1 MFNTRI
7 IPQGW
12 PVQSKTGDLNW
23 HLSVHDPFIAVGVY
37 TDWLISWLCDQHN
50 EGCWLHIWPNFQQW
64 IPVLAAPPSYFPPFS
79 PHMLHNSFS
88 ILTGFKKNELLTLYA
103 YFPIKIFS
111 LFKVW
116 NTEYWILNFH
126 NIHSFF
132 FFWKLWNFSINKW
145 DDLGLF
151 ICYQNVVKP
160 ADKDSSVDPLKYYV
174 ISRRKLN
181 LKKVWKGTNMGKNK

>member
-1 MFNTRI
+1 MWSLVIKHVLWRQARIYIVLMFKKKKSMFNTRI

-12 PVQSKTGDLNW
+12 PVQSKTGDLIW

-64 IPVLAAPPSYFPPFS
+64 IPVLAAPPSYFPPFP

-88 ILTGFKKNELLTLYA
+88 ILTGFRKNELLTLYA

-132 FFWKLWNFSINKW
+132 FFSGSSGIFPLINEMIW
-145 DDLGLF
+145 VCLF
-151 ICYQNVVKP
+151 
-160 ADKDSSVDPLKYYV
+160 AT
-174 ISRRKLN
+174 R
-181 LKKVWKGTNMGKNK
+181 M